1 METEARAG
9 RVETPL
15 VILADTNASNRRRQG
30 WICLALA
37 VLTATAAWVLP
48 ARWRSIHPTV
58 LQRAGVSTPGLV
70 EVAVVAAQQQRP
82 GPAERLQEAAATLQL
97 PGLETVTEALA
108 ALGGGA
114 SDVQLLGGRD
124 PAVAALLP
132 SLAGLAATHPPSA
145 YEVFRPTERRAT
157 LLTLLKGSRSPGVQA
172 LLQALTLPT
181 REFIPADQAGGEPFE
196 AVVLLAAT
204 LYETERFSPT
214 LAREVRDLAEQSVRG
229 DEAPRERMEEFL
241 LNLLSLSRRLDW
253 TSLAELTRKIPDI
266 PAFGQFAATVRQYP
280 EELPLL
286 YAGALLSGDAAGV
299 ARHREVYGKIGL
311 DGLSQA
317 LRAGAGAVILLTRE
331 EHPVRPGSWSADF
344 LAGAVAQKPEAWAYL
359 RSVLLIATAVLVA
372 AGFAGLVFSGMPGR
386 GGNPSW
392 SDPTLLF
399 VALSAGILLIYTSE
413 PLPSRQRPLTNRQA
427 FLDLG
432 ALTRQVPVTSSYQ
445 QQKNIMESTT
455 LITMV
460 VFGVI
465 QLTVYLICLR
475 KIAEIYRLP
484 APPSVRLKLLE
495 NEENL
500 FDSGLYVGIGGTAAA
515 LVMQVLQLVEANLL
529 AAYSSNLMGIIC
541 VALVK
546 IGHVRKARRQLILEC
561 QVEARLQAAEAAG
574 LDPATAAGVNPFTVR

>member
-1 METEARAG
+1 M
-9 RVETPL
+9 
-15 VILADTNASNRRRQG
+15 
-30 WICLALA
+30 
-37 VLTATAAWVLP
+37 
-48 ARWRSIHPTV
+48 HPEV
-58 LQRAGVSTPGLV
+58 LQNAGVGTPGLV
-70 EVAVVAAQQQRP
+70 EVAVLAAQQQRP
-82 GPAERLQEAAATLQL
+82 GPAERLQEAATVLQL
-97 PGLETVTEALA
+97 PGLEVVTVTLA
-108 ALGGGA
+108 THSVTA
-114 SDVQLLGGRD
+114 SEVLSLGGRD

-132 SLAGLAATHPPSA
+132 SLADVSATHLPSA
-145 YEVFRPTERRAT
+145 YEVFRPPARRAK
-157 LLTLLKGSRSPGVQA
+157 LLTLLKQSRSPGVQA
-172 LLQALTLPT
+172 LLQVLALPT
-181 REFIPADQAGGEPFE
+181 REFVPAHQAGGEPLE
-196 AVVLLAAT
+196 AVVLVAAT

-214 LAREVRDLAEQSVRG
+214 LAREVRELAEQSVRG
-229 DEAPRERMEEFL
+229 DESAGERMEQFL

-266 PAFGQFAATVRQYP
+266 PAFEQFAATVRQYP
-280 EELPLL
+280 EDLPLL

-299 ARHREVYGKIGL
+299 ARHREAYGKIGL

-317 LRAGAGAVILLTRE
+317 LSAGAGAVVLLTRE
-331 EHPVRPGSWSADF
+331 GHPLRPGSWSPDV
-344 LAGAVAQKPEAWAYL
+344 LANAVAQAPRAWAL
-359 RSVLLIATAVLVA
+359 ARSTLLITTAILGVAGLAALV
-372 AGFAGLVFSGMPGR
+372 FAGIPGR
-386 GGNPSW
+386 YGSPAW

-399 VALSAGILLIYTSE
+399 IALSAGILLIYASE
-413 PLPSRQRPLTNRQA
+413 PLPSRARPLADRRA

-432 ALTRQVPVTSSYQ
+432 ALTRQAPVTSSYQ
-445 QQKNIMESTT
+445 LQKNIMESTT

-465 QLTVYLICLR
+465 QLAVYVICLR

-546 IGHVRKARRQLILEC
+546 IGHVRKARRQLIIEC
-561 QVEARLQAAEAAG
+561 QVEARLEATG
-574 LDPATAAGVNPFTVR
+574 LDPASAAAVNPFTVR